1 MQSVAVSCNDVDAL
15 VAFLESL
22 DGTGYED
29 AGPSSFPL

>member
-1 MQSVAVSCNDVDAL
+1 MKDVDFAPADVDAL

-29 AGPSSFPL
+29 SGPRLFPQ